1 MTRAAQS
8 EASLLAFDGEK
19 RASGFMPARGRKSL
33 LESNIA
39 MDEDKRGS
47 ATAFY
52 GARGK
57 KLILYPF
64 FDYAWKRAHM
74 IPMRGRK
81 DSSITASLAS
91 DSFASPKGAEFASPY
106 YPEEGEWKRSLF
118 YGSRGKKDQ
127 SMPSVP
133 IVLPSEVQSR

>member
-1 MTRAAQS
+1 MLAL
-8 EASLLAFDGEK
+8 EAGEK
-19 RASGFMPARGRKSL
+19 RASGFMPARGRKSF
-33 LESNIA
+33 ESNIA
-39 MDEDKRGS
+39 MDEDKRAGGNGGGS
-47 ATAFY
+47 SASAFY

-81 DSSITASLAS
+81 DSSIGSLAS
-91 DSFASPKGAEFASPY
+91 DSFANVKAGAEFASPY

-127 SMPSVP
+127 SMSSSPVVFP
-133 IVLPSEVQSR
+133 PAEVQAR